1 MAAEAVT
8 PLTLKLIQV
17 GFLVLLWL
25 MVLSVAAVM
34 RGDLYARRRTKAPKA
49 AKAAKVARPV
59 ASAGV
64 GAASGTPS
72 TAQSQAGA
80 LTAAGMGA
88 AAGPA
93 SSSSS
98 AAAAARPSKAA
109 KPRRGAAR
117 TLRITAGVREG
128 TTIELGASPITIGRL
143 PENTVV
149 LEDDYVSGRH
159 ARLYPHE
166 GAWVVEDLGST
177 NGTYLDR
184 SRLTAPMVLP
194 VGTPVRIGKTV
205 LELRK

>member
-1 MAAEAVT
+1 MSA
-8 PLTLKLIQV
+8 LTLKLIQV

-34 RGDLYARRRTKAPKA
+34 RGDLFARKRTKPPKP
-49 AKAAKVARPV
+49 AKAGKVPRSVPV
-59 ASAGV
+59 
-64 GAASGTPS
+64 
-72 TAQSQAGA
+72 
-80 LTAAGMGA
+80 
-88 AAGPA
+88 
-93 SSSSS
+93 
-98 AAAAARPSKAA
+98 AAAAAGATATVVEPKPGKPA
-109 KPRRGAAR
+109 KPAKPKRGAPR
-117 TLRITAGVREG
+117 TLFVTGGAHEG
-128 TTIELGASPITIGRL
+128 TTIELGASPITIGRSA
-143 PENTVV
+143 ENTLV

-184 SRLTAPMVLP
+184 TRLTAAMVLP